1 MISSA
6 SSVRVLVVDDVPDA
20 AATLALMLELDG
32 YRVRMAYGGA
42 QALAIIDDFDPH
54 CILFDI
60 DMPGIDG
67 FELSKRVRARH
78 HNDIVLIAVTA
89 RQHQEPRVAGAFTV
103 ADHYFSK
110 PLDHA
115 QLRKVLPP
123 LHADT
128 GPTA

>member
-1 MISSA
+1 MSEE
-6 SSVRVLVVDDVPDA
+6 SVRVIVVDDVEDA

-32 YRVRMAYGGA
+32 YQVRTAHDGA
-42 QALAIIDDFDPH
+42 QALALIDSFEPH

-78 HNDIVLIAVTA
+78 DNDIVLIAVTA
-89 RQHQEPRVAGAFTV
+89 RQNQDSRVAGAFLV

-110 PLDHA
+110 PVEHRL
-115 QLRKVLPP
+115 LRKLLPP
-123 LHADT
+123 LRIE
-128 GPTA
+128 PSPRS